1 MSSRLPA
8 AARRE
13 QLLTVA
19 LTVFARDGFHGAS
32 MNDVADAAGVTK
44 PVLYQHF
51 LSKNDLYLALIED
64 TGQRLSTV
72 IEAATLDAE
81 GPRDQVA
88 RGFTAYFR
96 WVAADRDAFRLL
108 FGGGARVADE
118 FNDAV
123 QRIEEQI
130 TESIAPLIRADI
142 DADHQ
147 RILAHG
153 IVGLAETISRRLVE
167 ADRPFDPDVVA
178 AQVAELV
185 WAGLRSIHRVGV

>member
-1 MSSRLPA
+1 
-8 AARRE
+8 
-13 QLLTVA
+13 
-19 LTVFARDGFHGAS
+19 
-32 MNDVADAAGVTK
+32 
-44 PVLYQHF
+44 
-51 LSKNDLYLALIED
+51 
-64 TGQRLSTV
+64 
-72 IEAATLDAE
+72 
-81 GPRDQVA
+81 VA

-167 ADRPFDPDVVA
+167 AERPFDPDVVA

-185 WAGLRSIHRVGV
+185 WAGLRSIHRVAV